1 VLTALLAGCSGG
13 AVEIDEPSVD
23 GAAREP
29 CEELLGLVPYE
40 LAGQRPRETDPEGV
54 LGAAWGEPAIVL
66 RCGVEMPEEFD
77 RFSSCNEINGVG
89 WFATDEELE
98 DTDDDLTVTTIGWE
112 PVVEVEIPAD
122 HRPPHDVL
130 VELAGPI
137 KQALSL
143 DQPCT

>member
-1 VLTALLAGCSGG
+1 MLTALLAGCSDG
-13 AVEIDEPSVD
+13 AVEIDEPSVE
-23 GAAREP
+23 GAARDA

-54 LGAAWGEPAIVL
+54 LGAAWGDPPIVL
-66 RCGVEMPEEFD
+66 RCGVDMPEEFD

-122 HRPPHDVL
+122 RRPPNDVL
-130 VELAGPI
+130 VELAEPI
-137 KQALSL
+137 KQALTL
-143 DQPCT
+143 DQPCV